1 MRPFESKW
9 SALLPYVLG
18 TLFGLSIALFIVS
31 IVIVRRATEREQLLP
46 LSSVDSSLANSLIE
60 GSPVAAA
67 MQAVTPAVVS
77 VTAYRT
83 EIVYAQPRST
93 LEWFLQY
100 SGRMPARVRK
110 KYPILGSGLIID
122 SNGYILTNEH
132 VISDAEEMF
141 VMMTDSTEVAA
152 TLVGASPQYD
162 LALLKIEGSN
172 FPYAVLG
179 NSDNL
184 YIGQTV
190 IAIGSPFPTLF
201 NDTQPTVTAGVIS
214 ALHRDIKPDDEMR
227 AIFKNMIQ
235 TDAAINPGNSGG
247 PLVSGRGEVVGVNT
261 FIFSTASQ
269 NSLGMGFAI
278 PSNTARM
285 VVEEIMRF
293 GNVRNVWT
301 GLVVTELSE
310 ELAARLNIA
319 YNRGLYVQRVERDSP
334 AAAAGLEVGDVIVEV
349 NDVRIQG
356 LNQANRLIFGKRVG
370 DTIRIVVL
378 RGDKTLNLE
387 LLLAERIERA

>member
-1 MRPFESKW
+1 M
-9 SALLPYVLG
+9 
-18 TLFGLSIALFIVS
+18 FGLSIALFIIS
-31 IVIVRRATEREQLLP
+31 IFMFRQAVEREPLLP

-60 GSPVAAA
+60 SGSPVAAA
-67 MQAVTPAVVS
+67 MQVVTPAVVS
-77 VTAYRT
+77 ITAYRT

-100 SGRMPARVRK
+100 SGRVPARYSK
-110 KYPILGSGLIID
+110 KYPILGSGLIVNPD
-122 SNGYILTNEH
+122 GYILTNEH
-132 VISDAEEMF
+132 VISDAEEIY
-141 VMMTDSTEVAA
+141 VTLTDSTEVPAM
-152 TLVGASPQYD
+152 LIGASPEYD
-162 LALLKIEGSN
+162 LALLRIEGSN
-172 FPYAVLG
+172 FPYAALG
-179 NSDNL
+179 NSDQL
-184 YIGQTV
+184 HIGQTV

-214 ALHRDIKPDDEMR
+214 ALHRDIKPDEETK

-247 PLVSGRGEVVGVNT
+247 PLVSGRGEVVGINT

-285 VVEEIMRF
+285 VTEEIMRY
-293 GNVRNVWT
+293 GRVRDVWT

-310 ELAARLNIA
+310 EFAARVNIT

-334 AAAAGLEVGDVIVEV
+334 ADRAGLEVGDVIVKV
-349 NDVRIQG
+349 NDVRIQS

-370 DTIRIVVL
+370 ETIRIVVM
-378 RGDKTLNLE
+378 RAEETLE
-387 LLLAERIERA
+387 LKLQLSERVERA

>member
-1 MRPFESKW
+1 MRPFESKF
-9 SALLPYVLG
+9 ARIFPYILG
-18 TLFGLSIALFIVS
+18 TLFGLSIALFVVS
-31 IVIVRRATEREQLLP
+31 IVLLKRTAEREPLIP

-67 MQAVTPAVVS
+67 MQVVTPAVVS

-93 LEWFLQY
+93 IEWFLQY
-100 SGRMPARVRK
+100 SGRMPARYSK
-110 KYPILGSGLIID
+110 KYPILGSGLIINP
-122 SNGYILTNEH
+122 NGYILTNEH
-132 VISDAEEMF
+132 VISDAEEIY
-141 VMMTDSTEVAA
+141 VTMTDSTEVAA
-152 TLVGASPQYD
+152 ALVGASPEYD
-162 LALLKIEGSN
+162 LALLKIEGSD
-172 FPYAVLG
+172 FPYAALG

-214 ALHRDIKPDDEMR
+214 ALHRDIKPDDETR

-247 PLVSGRGEVVGVNT
+247 PLVSSRGEVVGVNT

-278 PSNTARM
+278 PSNTARV

-293 GNVRNVWT
+293 GRMRDVWT
-301 GLVVTELSE
+301 GLVVAELSE
-310 ELAARLNIA
+310 ELAARMNVTF
-319 YNRGLYVQRVERDSP
+319 NQGLYVQRVERESP
-334 AAAAGLEVGDVIVEV
+334 AAQAGLEVGDVIVKV
-349 NDVRIQG
+349 NDVRILS

-370 DTIRIVVL
+370 ETIRIVVL
-378 RGDKTLNLE
+378 RGDKTLEME
-387 LLLAERIERA
+387 LQLAERIERA